1 MKLLRLKEPSGV
13 LPLSTPIHPELL
25 ERFFCTKRD
34 RAIKAVL
41 DHFGGYKKP
50 QLMAGID
57 MDQRREWLAKTLE
70 RHNEFSLRKLIETIV
85 RESL

>member
-1 MKLLRLKEPSGV
+1 MNLLRRKEPNKV
-13 LPLSTPIHPELL
+13 QPLSTPIHPELL

-41 DHFGGYKKP
+41 DHFRIYSK
-50 QLMAGID
+50 QELMDGID
-57 MDQRREWLAKTLE
+57 MDQRREWVAKTLE